1 MEEQNKHPQSDNHDS
16 SIQSD
21 AFDSKASTDSTQL
34 ETQEENLLFE
44 EEAELLP
51 IPLEIIEAEIAR
63 EEVDELY
70 LRNLEANKVVF
81 SFSAAAAATGAI
93 PIPFADAPVLI
104 AEQIAM
110 LAKLSDVYSIN
121 LKRSGLKSL
130 VFAALGVSGTTIL
143 GKTIS
148 GSLFKMIPGLG
159 SIGGA
164 AVNGT
169 TAAALTAAL
178 GAAYSELC
186 QKVFIGELD
195 EKLLLS
201 HEGKELLETSFKKH
215 LRGELKKSEE
225 RNEDDVLTTTP
236 IPNQE
241 TPISLHTELTPEEC
255 GHPLTLEQESVH
267 ENLGDF
273 ANLIQNVIDQNAP
286 TSSKEPQEDF
296 ALDDSLENDVQEDK
310 NSSKSVAPVEPK
322 KQEEPSEPITE
333 KSEEKEEIREE
344 TPLEK
349 PEEPVVFQED
359 KPEPKEENQN
369 IVTPKTEVGT
379 SESLEESQKIT
390 KSSVSQPKK
399 TKSHSK
405 MYSQEDIDRLV
416 TLYTTKHEE
425 EAKHETPSF
434 SFPSSKL
441 QD

>member
-21 AFDSKASTDSTQL
+21 ALDSTASSDSL
-34 ETQEENLLFE
+34 SENQEENLLFE

-148 GSLFKMIPGLG
+148 GSLFKLIPGLG

-178 GAAYSELC
+178 GAAYGELC

-225 RNEDDVLTTTP
+225 GNGNDVLTTTP

-255 GHPLTLEQESVH
+255 GQPLTPEQENVH
-267 ENLGDF
+267 ENLEDL
-273 ANLIQNVIDQNAP
+273 ADLIQNVIDQNA
-286 TSSKEPQEDF
+286 SASFKEPQEESVQ
-296 ALDDSLENDVQEDK
+296 DDSIEKTDRLEAKDSIDSVDSVE
-310 NSSKSVAPVEPK
+310 SKKLEESTESVMD
-322 KQEEPSEPITE
+322 
-333 KSEEKEEIREE
+333 KSEEKEEIPEE
-344 TPLEK
+344 LEK
-349 PEEPVVFQED
+349 IEKPVALQED
-359 KPEPKEENQN
+359 QSAPKEEDQP
-369 IVTPKTEVGT
+369 VETSQAKATPT
-379 SESLEESQKIT
+379 LEEPQKT
-390 KSSVSQPKK
+390 TTSSVSHPKK
-399 TKSHSK
+399 MKSHSK

-425 EAKHETPSF
+425 DSNHDTPSF

>member
-1 MEEQNKHPQSDNHDS
+1 MEEQNKHPQSNNHDS

-21 AFDSKASTDSTQL
+21 AFDSTASSDSL
-34 ETQEENLLFE
+34 SENQEENLLFE

-148 GSLFKMIPGLG
+148 GSLFKLIPGLG

-225 RNEDDVLTTTP
+225 GNDVLTTIP

-255 GHPLTLEQESVH
+255 GQPLTPEQENVH
-267 ENLGDF
+267 ENLEDL
-273 ANLIQNVIDQNAP
+273 ANLIQNVIDQNA
-286 TSSKEPQEDF
+286 SVSLKEPQEESV
-296 ALDDSLENDVQEDK
+296 LDDSVEKTDSLEVKDSLD
-310 NSSKSVAPVEPK
+310 SVDPVETK
-322 KQEEPSEPITE
+322 EQEEPSTPITE
-333 KSEEKEEIREE
+333 KLEEKEE
-344 TPLEK
+344 TSLEK
-349 PEEPVVFQED
+349 PEGPIVLLED
-359 KPEPKEENQN
+359 KLEPKEEDQN
-369 IVTPKTEVGT
+369 RVAIKTEAGT
-379 SESLEESQKIT
+379 SESLEKNKKAT
-390 KSSVSQPKK
+390 KPSISEPKK

-425 EAKHETPSF
+425 DSKHDTPSF

>member
-1 MEEQNKHPQSDNHDS
+1 MEEQNKYPQSNNNDS
-16 SIQSD
+16 LESD
-21 AFDSKASTDSTQL
+21 TSDSTLSTDSPS
-34 ETQEENLLFE
+34 ENEEENLLFE

-110 LAKLSDVYSIN
+110 MAKLSDVYSIN

-178 GAAYSELC
+178 GAAYGELC

-215 LRGELKKSEE
+215 LRGEMKKRGEKE
-225 RNEDDVLTTTP
+225 NDVLNTTP

-241 TPISLHTELTPEEC
+241 TPISLYTELTPEEC
-255 GHPLTLEQESVH
+255 GQPLTAEQESVH
-267 ENLGDF
+267 ENLGDL
-273 ANLIQNVIDQNAP
+273 ADLIQSAIDQNAP
-286 TSSKEPQEDF
+286 TS
-296 ALDDSLENDVQEDK
+296 VQESQEEVPSDEIFK
-310 NSSKSVAPVEPK
+310 TEIQEAKDVVEPVESVET
-322 KQEEPSEPITE
+322 KQ
-333 KSEEKEEIREE
+333 SEES
-344 TPLEK
+344 TDSVMEK
-349 PEEPVVFQED
+349 PEEEQESQEEIEKPAELMDLQED
-359 KPEPKEENQN
+359 KSEPKEEETQKVEA
-369 IVTPKTEVGT
+369 IKTEAST
-379 SESLEESQKIT
+379 SQ
-390 KSSVSQPKK
+390 SVEKPQETATPLASKPKK
-399 TKSHSK
+399 NKSNSK

-416 TLYTTKHEE
+416 TLYTTKHDEN
-425 EAKHETPSF
+425 AKSDTPNF